1 MSISSNVYSH
11 AAYVLLAEFDID
23 QGSVLTHQYPYPMGI
38 DEQFIAEMM
47 IPDGVHDQKSDWT
60 IFFLNQVAENTVTN
74 SLIDDEPASS
84 GEKQPLL
91 YVLNLVRTVKNPN
104 ARRGANVKALA
115 LCTPHPY
122 LHIFKPILTMALDDY
137 FVQPDVQC
145 LARLFD
151 AVNAMDVSRAPVLSR
166 DEMLIMRATERK
178 DVFAEKFFGTELL
191 ADIIPKDARG
201 PHDSISST
209 ASMDTFD
216 TDIVTGVRSRKS
228 SFTSDSAHSHS
239 PPTSLKIKND
249 GSNEDVAAKP
259 NGDSHRTSLDRMSVA
274 SSVHLVNRGDN
285 SSTGHGSVAP
295 TTRKV
300 INSRDSHF
308 YTSFI
313 RYYPRLKEGH
323 LDLPVHCPLSTFPEE
338 VGDFSLIKLINT
350 FPSSNPVL
358 GPITPHLHPQGAQT
372 HPLVVLFNALVSQK
386 RILFLGQRLPA
397 GDVANF
403 VLAACA
409 FGAGCSVLRGF
420 TERAF
425 PFVGLFHTRVLEG
438 LDSFIAGAS
447 NPVFETVP
455 IWDVLCNIN
464 TGRITVRKDITIPPP
479 PPPLPSTSHAPSIE
493 RIGQGIG
500 ASIPSTAGIGG
511 TGAFPAPPAGLAP
524 KSGTVRA
531 EDDDSRGSKKA
542 DESESSDSMLME
554 DISAVIQ
561 NHAGELL
568 VRARVAD
575 YVQRFVRV
583 AARWECEVNKFTE
596 IDHPSKQ
603 YGEGQLGSGVTFI
616 DEALVA
622 REMPANA
629 WRINAWRKTSY
640 YTSYRDDF
648 KAHLEN
654 RHIKTIDIN
663 HLVSRLRY
671 GRNMSDGE
679 AEMIMRSLC
688 AYVQTYEEVVELL
701 ALLPPHHGG
710 LTPLCFGLFHP
721 DVNIRDLTVDFITN
735 LRSYPIGLQFLAGL
749 NYFHRFGYVRLAQQR
764 ELGGKHAN
772 GSGDTNGLS
781 RSPERIVAPVG
792 FELPPEYQ
800 ASSYND
806 TRPTLKA
813 EQEMAVIHVNKMT
826 QKLQSPS
833 AADTSDHAIDEL
845 NGSLRELNLQIHD
858 HPELRWDVK
867 HAHDVLTQFVEE
879 QGFQVTRHYLSDQL
893 PGNTAWKAEFIFPNK
908 SGQSVPVV
916 GFNSE
921 MDALPGIGHA
931 CGHNLIAIIGV
942 AGAVGLKRAMEK
954 HNIPGQIILLGTPA
968 EEAGAGKVHL
978 LNAGA
983 YKQMDIC
990 LMAHPGPGDDRQVMN
1005 VATLALQT
1013 FTVEYHGQ
1021 GAHAG
1026 AAPWEGKNALD
1037 AAFVAYAALSALRQ
1051 QIHPSARVHGIIE
1064 GRDWASNIIPNYAR
1078 MEYTVRAPTW
1088 GEVVALRA
1096 RVNRCFEAAAHATS
1110 CTMAIT
1116 ELNGLKDVRGSEVLS
1131 NEFGAIMTGRYG
1143 YSFDSHATTGAS
1155 TDFGNVTYELPSIHP
1170 GFTIPTVP
1178 NGGNHTPEYTAAART
1193 QEAHERAVAVSKGLA
1208 ALGLRTLLDEDF
1220 LRMVKDN
1227 FKNM

>member
-1 MSISSNVYSH
+1 MSIFSNVYGH

-60 IFFLNQVAENTVTN
+60 IFFLNQVPENTVTN
-74 SLIDDEPASS
+74 SLIDDDPVTS

-191 ADIIPKDARG
+191 ADVFTKDARGAG

-209 ASMDTFD
+209 MTMDTFD

-228 SFTSDSAHSHS
+228 SFTSDSTHSHS
-239 PPTSLKIKND
+239 PPTSLQMKNN
-249 GSNEDVAAKP
+249 GSNEEIIAKP
-259 NGDSHRTSLDRMSVA
+259 NGDSAHRTSLDRMSIA
-274 SSVHLVNRGDN
+274 SSIHLGNRGDN

-295 TTRKV
+295 TNRKV
-300 INSRDSHF
+300 INSRDTHF

-313 RYYPRLKEGH
+313 RYYPRLKDIH

-350 FPSSNPVL
+350 FTSSNPVL
-358 GPITPHLHPQGAQT
+358 GPVTPHLHPQGAQT

-425 PFVGLFHTRVLEG
+425 PFVGLFHTRVLER

-464 TGRITVRKDITIPPP
+464 TGRITVRKDIAIPPP
-479 PPPLPSTSHAPSIE
+479 PPPLPATSHMTHASPAE

-511 TGAFPAPPAGLAP
+511 AGAFPAPPAGLAP
-524 KSGTVRA
+524 KSGVLRS
-531 EDDDSRGSKKA
+531 EDDDSRAGSGSKKA

-568 VRARVAD
+568 VRARVTD
-575 YVQRFVRV
+575 YVQRFVRL
-583 AARWECEVNKFTE
+583 AARWESEVKKVTE
-596 IDHPSKQ
+596 IDHQSKP
-603 YGEGQLGSGVTFI
+603 YSEGRLGSGVTFV

-622 REMPANA
+622 REMPSNS
-629 WRINAWRKTSY
+629 WRINAWRQTSY
-640 YTSYRDDF
+640 YTAYREDF
-648 KAHLEN
+648 RAHLDN
-654 RHIKTIDIN
+654 RQIKTIDIN

-679 AEMIMRSLC
+679 ADMIMRSLC

-721 DVNIRDLTVDFITN
+721 DPNIRDLTVDFMTN
-735 LRSYPIGLQFLAGL
+735 LRCYSIGLQFLGGL

-764 ELGGKHAN
+764 ELVKQAN
-772 GSGDTNGLS
+772 GSGETNGLS
-781 RSPERIVAPVG
+781 RSP
-792 FELPPEYQ
+792 
-800 ASSYND
+800 
-806 TRPTLKA
+806 
-813 EQEMAVIHVNKMT
+813 
-826 QKLQSPS
+826 
-833 AADTSDHAIDEL
+833 
-845 NGSLRELNLQIHD
+845 SLR
-858 HPELRWDVK
+858 V
-867 HAHDVLTQFVEE
+867 
-879 QGFQVTRHYLSDQL
+879 
-893 PGNTAWKAEFIFPNK
+893 
-908 SGQSVPVV
+908 
-916 GFNSE
+916 
-921 MDALPGIGHA
+921 
-931 CGHNLIAIIGV
+931 
-942 AGAVGLKRAMEK
+942 
-954 HNIPGQIILLGTPA
+954 
-968 EEAGAGKVHL
+968 
-978 LNAGA
+978 
-983 YKQMDIC
+983 
-990 LMAHPGPGDDRQVMN
+990 
-1005 VATLALQT
+1005 
-1013 FTVEYHGQ
+1013 
-1021 GAHAG
+1021 
-1026 AAPWEGKNALD
+1026 
-1037 AAFVAYAALSALRQ
+1037 
-1051 QIHPSARVHGIIE
+1051 
-1064 GRDWASNIIPNYAR
+1064 
-1078 MEYTVRAPTW
+1078 
-1088 GEVVALRA
+1088 
-1096 RVNRCFEAAAHATS
+1096 
-1110 CTMAIT
+1110 
-1116 ELNGLKDVRGSEVLS
+1116 
-1131 NEFGAIMTGRYG
+1131 
-1143 YSFDSHATTGAS
+1143 
-1155 TDFGNVTYELPSIHP
+1155 
-1170 GFTIPTVP
+1170 
-1178 NGGNHTPEYTAAART
+1178 
-1193 QEAHERAVAVSKGLA
+1193 
-1208 ALGLRTLLDEDF
+1208 
-1220 LRMVKDN
+1220 
-1227 FKNM
+1227 

>member
-1 MSISSNVYSH
+1 MSISSSVYGH

-23 QGSVLTHQYPYPMGI
+23 QGSVLTHQYPHPMGI

-60 IFFLNQVAENTVTN
+60 IFFLNQVDENTVTN
-74 SLIDDEPASS
+74 SLIDDDPVTS
-84 GEKQPLL
+84 GERQPLL

-191 ADIIPKDARG
+191 ADVNPKDPRSAG

-209 ASMDTFD
+209 ASIDTFD

-239 PPTSLKIKND
+239 PPTSLQMKNN
-249 GSNEDVAAKP
+249 GSNEDVTAKL
-259 NGDSHRTSLDRMSVA
+259 NGESAPRTSFDRMSVA
-274 SSVHLVNRGDN
+274 SSIHLGNRGDN
-285 SSTGHGSVAP
+285 SSTGHGSIAP
-295 TTRKV
+295 TNRKV
-300 INSRDSHF
+300 INSRNTHF

-358 GPITPHLHPQGAQT
+358 GPVTPHLHPQGAQT

-420 TERAF
+420 TDRAF

-438 LDSFIAGAS
+438 LDCFIAGAS

-464 TGRITVRKDITIPPP
+464 TKQITVRKDITIPPP
-479 PPPLPSTSHAPSIE
+479 PPPLPNTSHMTSFE

-500 ASIPSTAGIGG
+500 HSIPSTAGIGG
-511 TGAFPAPPAGLAP
+511 TGAFPAPPTSLAA
-524 KSGTVRA
+524 KSGGLKA
-531 EDDDSRGSKKA
+531 EDDDARAISGSKKT

-554 DISAVIQ
+554 DICAVIQ

-568 VRARVAD
+568 VRARVTD
-575 YVQRFVRV
+575 YVQRFVRLT
-583 AARWECEVNKFTE
+583 ARWESEVKNATE
-596 IDHPSKQ
+596 IDHPSKS
-603 YGEGQLGSGVTFI
+603 YSEGHLGSGPIFV

-622 REMPANA
+622 REMPSNS
-629 WRINAWRKTSY
+629 WRINVWRQTTH

-648 KAHLEN
+648 RDHLEN
-654 RHIKTIDIN
+654 RHIKTIDMN

-671 GRNMSDGE
+671 GRNMSNGE

-710 LTPLCFGLFHP
+710 ISPLCFGLFHP
-721 DVNIRDLTVDFITN
+721 DANIRDLTVDFMTN

-749 NYFHRFGYVRLAQQR
+749 NYFHRFGYVR
-764 ELGGKHAN
+764 EHKFTPT
-772 GSGDTNGLS
+772 SVES
-781 RSPERIVAPVG
+781 
-792 FELPPEYQ
+792 PPEYQ
-800 ASSYND
+800 VPPYSD
-806 TRPTLKA
+806 VQPTPKIKQARSALA
-813 EQEMAVIHVNKMT
+813 AVKVAH
-826 QKLQSPS
+826 KLPSPA
-833 AADTSDHAIDEL
+833 AADTSDRAIDEL
-845 NGSLRELNLQIHD
+845 NGSLRELNLHIHD
-858 HPELRWDVK
+858 HPELKWDVK
-867 HAHDVLTQFVEE
+867 YAHDVLTQFIEE
-879 QGFQVTRHYLSDQL
+879 QGFQVTRHYLADQL
-893 PGNTAWKAEFIFPNK
+893 PGNTAWKAEFILSNK
-908 SGQSVPVV
+908 SDKAFPVI

-942 AGAVGLKRAMEK
+942 AAAVGLKRAMEA
-954 HNIPGQIILLGTPA
+954 HNIPGRIILLGTPA
-968 EEAGAGKVHL
+968 EERGAGKVHL
-978 LNAGA
+978 LKAGA
-983 YKQMDIC
+983 YKEMDIC
-990 LMAHPGPGDDRQVMN
+990 LMAHPGPGDDRLVEN
-1005 VATLALQT
+1005 VATFALQT
-1013 FTVEYHGQ
+1013 FAVEYHGQ

-1051 QIHPSARVHGIIE
+1051 QIHPNARVHGIIE
-1064 GRDWASNIIPNYAR
+1064 GRDWASNVIPNYAK

-1088 GEVVALRA
+1088 SEVVALRA

-1110 CTMAIT
+1110 CTMTIT
-1116 ELNGLKDVRGSEVLS
+1116 EIESLKDLRGNSVLS
-1131 NEFGAIMTGRYG
+1131 DEFGAIMTSRHG
-1143 YSFDSHATTGAS
+1143 YLFDPHSAVGAS

-1170 GFTIPTVP
+1170 GFAIPTVP

-1193 QEAHERAVAVSKGLA
+1193 QEAHERAVTVSKGLA
-1208 ALGLRTLLDEDF
+1208 TLGLRALLDKEF
-1220 LRMVKDN
+1220 LGTVEDN
-1227 FKNM
+1227 FKKETV